1 MKWLPVLLLLCSP
14 AAAQDHE
21 IAHSGSWTI
30 TVPNT
35 ACQEVFPDIPKIA
48 ERLHVE
54 PGYGTGSFV
63 MAMCDGRKYDFFA
76 LLNALLD
83 KMDQANAKP

>member
-21 IAHSGSWTI
+21 IAHSDSFSSRWTF
-30 TVPNT
+30 PAP
-35 ACQEVFPDIPKIA
+35 ACQEVFPDLPKIA

-54 PGYGTGSFV
+54 PGNGTSSFV
-63 MAMCDGRKYDFFA
+63 IAMCDGRKYDFFA
-76 LLNALLD
+76 LLNAFLD
-83 KMDQANAKP
+83 KMEQAK